1 MKITLTALFL
11 FGAILYLS
19 NCKSA
24 GTVQKDPMDA
34 GRARMAADVM
44 TSIKGKEQMEVEK
57 VFKNLKVLS
66 GFPAENLAPAMEV
79 WSKALGVTCGY
90 CHDTF
95 DWASDIKPEKEVSRE
110 MVRLAEKINADLAV
124 MNGLD
129 SEKPIV
135 NCVTCHRGETKPALR
150 MQ

>member
-1 MKITLTALFL
+1 MKITLTALVL
-11 FGAILYLS
+11 FGMILYLS

-34 GRARMAADVM
+34 GRARMSADVLA
-44 TSIKGKEQMEVEK
+44 SIKGKEQMEVEK

-66 GFPAENLAPAMEV
+66 GFPAENLVFAMEV
-79 WSKALGVTCGY
+79 WSKALGVTCAY

-95 DWASDIKPEKEVSRE
+95 DWASDIKNEKEISRE
-110 MVRLAEKINADLAV
+110 MVRLAEKINADLTKI
-124 MNGLD
+124 NNLG

-135 NCVTCHRGETKPALR
+135 NCVTCHRGEMKPALR
-150 MQ
+150 ME